1 MNEEQQHQVI
11 EIALSILHERA
22 QVDEDF
28 VERILYRFED
38 VEDTEDLKE
47 LIANVFYSH

>member
-1 MNEEQQHQVI
+1 MNEEEYHQVI
-11 EIALSILHERA
+11 ELALSSLHERA

-28 VERILYRFED
+28 VENIKDNFDNLSAED
-38 VEDTEDLKE
+38 VKD

>member
-1 MNEEQQHQVI
+1 MDKDIHEVI
-11 EIALSILHERA
+11 EIALSMLHERA

-28 VERILYRFED
+28 VENILDRFD
-38 VEDTEDLKE
+38 VQDAEELRE

>member
-1 MNEEQQHQVI
+1 MNEEEYHQVI
-11 EIALSILHERA
+11 ELALSMLHERA

-28 VERILYRFED
+28 VENILDRFED
-38 VEDTEDLKE
+38 MTAEDLKE

>member
-1 MNEEQQHQVI
+1 MNKDTHEVI

-22 QVDEDF
+22 QTDEDF
-28 VERILYRFED
+28 VENILDRFED
-38 VEDTEDLKE
+38 MTTEDLKE

>member
-1 MNEEQQHQVI
+1 MNEEEYHQVI
-11 EIALSILHERA
+11 ELALSMLHERA

-28 VERILYRFED
+28 VENILDRFED
-38 VEDTEDLKE
+38 MTTEDLKE